1 VETLVA
7 RITGVVA
14 GGRWADAEE
23 VLRERGPRAAAE
35 MLRGLVANRPD
46 ERAVPVVLSERIGST
61 LGASVAQA
69 ERVFLDSLTPFVRA
83 SNLKA
88 LAPYALRLAAS
99 PGEARALVDELG
111 ETGSSEARERVLIEG
126 LLGSPVVLRAA
137 RYFIVATRAVAETS
151 EREHRALPW
160 GD

>member
-61 LGASVAQA
+61 VGASVAQA

-83 SNLKA
+83 SNLNA

-111 ETGSSEARERVLIEG
+111 ETASSEARERVLIEG
-126 LLGSPVVLRAA
+126 LLVSPVVLRAA